1 MNSAI
6 RHDWQQSEVAD
17 LFNLPLN
24 DLLFRAHT
32 VHRQCF
38 NPNEVQVSTLLSIKT
53 GACPED
59 CKYCAQSGHYKT
71 SLERERLVSLDKVKA
86 EAQKA
91 KAAGATRFCM
101 GAGWRCPPEKQLDAV
116 IDMVKEVKDMGM
128 EACVTL
134 GMLSKEQADK
144 LKDAGLDYYNHNLDT
159 SREYYPE
166 IIKTR
171 TFDDRLET
179 IAHVRNAGIN
189 VCSGGIVGLGEGR
202 HDRESLL
209 IELANLPE
217 QPKSVPINV
226 LIPIKGTPLE
236 NREIIDSFEVVRT
249 VAVARILMPKSV
261 VRLTAGRHLMNDEM
275 HSLVF
280 FAGANSIHSG
290 EKLLTVPS
298 RHYEQDYA
306 LFDKLGINKKQLES
320 A

>member
-71 SLERERLVSLDKVKA
+71 SLEREKLVSLDKVKA

-128 EACVTL
+128 EA
-134 GMLSKEQADK
+134 
-144 LKDAGLDYYNHNLDT
+144 
-159 SREYYPE
+159 
-166 IIKTR
+166 
-171 TFDDRLET
+171 
-179 IAHVRNAGIN
+179 
-189 VCSGGIVGLGEGR
+189 
-202 HDRESLL
+202 
-209 IELANLPE
+209 
-217 QPKSVPINV
+217 
-226 LIPIKGTPLE
+226 
-236 NREIIDSFEVVRT
+236 
-249 VAVARILMPKSV
+249 
-261 VRLTAGRHLMNDEM
+261 
-275 HSLVF
+275 
-280 FAGANSIHSG
+280 
-290 EKLLTVPS
+290 
-298 RHYEQDYA
+298 
-306 LFDKLGINKKQLES
+306 
-320 A
+320 